1 MNVILS
7 IHPEYVEKIIS
18 EEKKYEFRRK
28 IFKQDVEQIVVYST
42 CPVKRIEC
50 IFEIKEIFEETPEQL
65 WENYHDFGCI
75 SKKKFFKYFENTDKG
90 YAIEIKNVK
99 KLIKPID
106 KFNEDFTIPQSFRY
120 LSEEEFNLIVESNL
134 Y

>member
-42 CPVKRIEC
+42 CPVKSIEC
-50 IFEIKEIFEETPEQL
+50 IFEIKDIIEETPEQL
-65 WENYHDFGCI
+65 WENYHDCGCI

-106 KFNEDFTIPQSFRY
+106 KFNEDFIIPQSFRY